1 MLIGQLTKYH
11 FDTLQDGEL
20 DEWSREVWQEDYES
34 LKKAAQLLRQVR
46 VD

>member
-1 MLIGQLTKYH
+1 
-11 FDTLQDGEL
+11 LQDGEL